1 MNFAARRPMPI
12 PNGHAPVMEKNSSQS
27 PVDLPTPPDDVTL
40 SENASIVRNGIMY
53 GTRKNPLL
61 YTPAYRAELPR
72 YTPMSYPNTRSY
84 GVGLSSAF
92 QLSAERQNV
101 SPAATEDTSFDNDMS
116 VDDVFAVSNKAD
128 HRRSRATHVQGL
140 GIDDVSPGLVP
151 LLENDDVVPSIDQS
165 MARSMPD
172 SLALS
177 PSSRRSSSLVRTPST
192 SSRRVPYNVPSR
204 SPGSLNGPLSQAYAM
219 SMKPSSSSRSMRRPS
234 WSPYSRPLMITRM
247 GTSMPATSYAMYSTY
262 DDDETDDEMTGVDD
276 DGTDD
281 ETDMIPASKFR
292 QNTRL
297 FGQPTMHSSSSSL
310 ARSLPISH
318 VPSFLPRSAPD
329 DTSRSQVHMAA
340 AALDRLSM
348 TSTSYDDDKQ
358 RALRMPTVDET
369 DQVAAIRDRLGGA
382 ANCSAFIS
390 KLWHL
395 MINPDLYG
403 KYIYWSEAGDA
414 IIINSEPDVAAEFAA
429 EILPKLFKH
438 GNNASFVRQL
448 NLYGFQRVSSS
459 RLLDAAEMRAVA
471 ARTGTSGHYGTSAP
485 FNTAMELYG
494 VHSSFAHPRFRRGQE
509 AWLVSMKPRSSKKP
523 KKNSAGP
530 TDETKSQSSLS

>member
-1 MNFAARRPMPI
+1 MNFATRRPMPI
-12 PNGHAPVMEKNSSQS
+12 PGGNAPPMEKNSSQS
-27 PVDLPTPPDDVTL
+27 PVDLPTPPDDVAL
-40 SENASIVRNGIMY
+40 SGNASIMRDGIMHA
-53 GTRKNPLL
+53 TRKNPLL

-72 YTPMSYPNTRSY
+72 FTPMSYPNTRSY

-92 QLSAERQNV
+92 QLSAERQNAT
-101 SPAATEDTSFDNDMS
+101 STATEDASFDTDMS
-116 VDDVFAVSNKAD
+116 VDDVFDVSDKANY
-128 HRRSRATHVQGL
+128 RRSRATHVQSL

-151 LLENDDVVPSIDQS
+151 LLENDDVVPPIDHG
-165 MARSMPD
+165 MVRSMPD
-172 SLALS
+172 SLARS
-177 PSSRRSSSLVRTPST
+177 PTTRRSSSLVRTPST
-192 SSRRVPYNVPSR
+192 SSRRVPYSVPSR
-204 SPGSLNGPLSQAYAM
+204 SPGSLGGPLSQAYAM
-219 SMKPSSSSRSMRRPS
+219 SVKPSTNSRLMRRPS
-234 WSPYSRPLMITRM
+234 WSPYSRPLMMARM
-247 GTSMPATSYAMYSTY
+247 GTSMPATSYAMFSTC
-262 DDDETDDEMTGVDD
+262 DDDETDDEMTGIDD

-281 ETDMIPASKFR
+281 ETDMISSSKHR
-292 QNTRL
+292 QSML
-297 FGQPTMHSSSSSL
+297 PFGMANMHSSSSSSL
-310 ARSLPISH
+310 ARSLPKSH
-318 VPSFLPRSAPD
+318 IPSFLPRSAPD
-329 DTSRSQVHMAA
+329 DASRSQVHMAA

-348 TSTSYDDDKQ
+348 TSTSYEEDKQ
-358 RALRMPTVDET
+358 RALRPPPCDET

-438 GNNASFVRQL
+438 GNNASFIRQL

-471 ARTGTSGHYGTSAP
+471 ARTGSSGHYGTSAP

-523 KKNSAGP
+523 KKNSTGP
-530 TDETKSQSSLS
+530 TDETKS